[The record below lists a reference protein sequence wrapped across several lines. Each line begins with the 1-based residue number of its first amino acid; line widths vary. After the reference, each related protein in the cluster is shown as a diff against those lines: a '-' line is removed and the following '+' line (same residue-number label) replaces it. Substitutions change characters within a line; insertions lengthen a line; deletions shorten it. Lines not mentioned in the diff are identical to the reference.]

1 MVAFQHQSFSAALAL
16 RIVQVGITGL
26 LLIWIFI
33 YLGGLSFSPKMIDE
47 ETNDT
52 FGIFNWHPLLMSLA
66 FIGCM
71 SEAILTYS
79 SPLVHSTDRK
89 LKKYTHAALH
99 AAACVL
105 TVCGIVAAIK
115 SHTLKA
121 PTPMPNFYSTHS
133 YLGVLTCLMMIG
145 QIVFGVMAYL
155 YPQWSLGERQAFS
168 SVHTFCGGATLCV
181 GMMTLMVGLQ
191 EKTTFLQLVQKPNVR
206 GALMQI
212 PAFIQVGVAL
222 FTVLVLYQVVFVS
235 KLSQKKTT
243 QFAPI
248 LAQDA
253 EHEINTM

>member
-1 MVAFQHQSFSAALAL
+1 MVVATFQSLSAGMAL
-16 RIVQVGITGL
+16 RILQIGITGL
-26 LLIWIFI
+26 LLIWVFG
-33 YLGGLSFSPKMIDE
+33 YLGGVSFHPKVIDE
-47 ETNDT
+47 DTNDT
-52 FGIFNWHPLLMSLA
+52 AAIFNWHPLLMSLA
-66 FIGCM
+66 FLGCM

-79 SPLVHSTDRK
+79 SPVVHMTDRK
-89 LKKYTHAALH
+89 MKKYTHASLH

-105 TVCGIVAAIK
+105 GVCGIVAAIK
-115 SHTLKA
+115 SHTLKE
-121 PTPMPNFYSTHS
+121 PTPMPNFYSTHA
-133 YLGVLTCLMMIG
+133 YLGVLTCLMVGG

-181 GMMTLMVGLQ
+181 GMMTLMVGVQ
-191 EKTTFLQLVQKPNVR
+191 EKTTFLQLVQKPSVR

-212 PAFIQVGVAL
+212 PAIIQVGVAL

-235 KLSQKKTT
+235 KLSQRRTT

-253 EHEINTM
+253 EHEISPL